1 MLSYRIKK
9 SKQIK
14 GPYSAIILIHGYGS
28 NMDDLFSFANYL
40 PEQYTIISIHAPLEL
55 PFGGGAWYSINFD
68 SNLKKWSDNDEAK
81 NSLGQIIDQ
90 LDYFTSTYELNPN
103 NISLIGFS
111 QGAILSW
118 SLLLDHP
125 SLFRRAICMSG
136 YINQEILQKSIGEYR
151 NVLAYSSHG
160 LNDFTVPYDWAKSSI
175 LTLKENNPKVVFN
188 TYPDGHNVSPE
199 NFESILN
206 WIKKTTLE

>member
-81 NSLGQIIDQ
+81 NSLGKIIDQ

-125 SLFRRAICMSG
+125 CLFRRAICMSG
-136 YINQEILQKSIGEYR
+136 YINQELLQKSIGEYR

-160 LNDFTVPYDWAKSSI
+160 IKDFTVPYDWAKSSI
-175 LTLKENNPKVVFN
+175 QTLKENNPKVVFN

-199 NFESILN
+199 NFESILF

>member
-14 GPYSAIILIHGYGS
+14 GPYPAIILIHGYGS

-81 NSLGQIIDQ
+81 NSLGKIIDQ

-103 NISLIGFS
+103 NVSLIGFS